1 MYFDEVC
8 PFLGGI
14 FMKAFKK
21 VIAVTLALML
31 AALVLLMP
39 VSAAKSVPLIIIN
52 GFGRTPLVQDYGT
65 EDEKIVF
72 PHPEEMYEEM
82 FTNTLGAL
90 IKSYI
95 SYALT
100 YDNWEVYANHYLP
113 IIAEYYEDIAYGKD
127 GKPVNEDIT
136 NAVYLE
142 PMSAYTDEEKQAIF
156 SDIGI
161 KYAEQ
166 YGEDN
171 IYAFGYDWRKSPI
184 DNAAELDEFI
194 EYVKS
199 ETGSKKV
206 NVCAMSE
213 GANIMLAYMD
223 EYNTK
228 NLNNVVFASPAWQG
242 TSVIGSLFTG
252 GVEFDIFAV
261 ENFLV
266 MLGRQSFVT
275 HFASVLTSWVASYEG
290 LSHEYFAKFNYIIQK
305 LEPRMYSDI
314 IFPIFANMPGLWSF
328 VPGDYYEDAKAYM
341 FAGGENA
348 DGFEAPAIYSGLEE
362 KIDAYNEIQANAK
375 QIILD
380 AENNGVKFAIVCGY
394 NCQIAPINETYPT
407 SDTVIDTSYASG
419 GATTALYLQA
429 FDDWGAVHEQV
440 IKDDHNHISWDQ
452 RIDASTCM
460 FPEQTWFIKNLEH
473 LGYNADNGT
482 CDLVV
487 WLLGMDSQATIQTD
501 KENYPQFSL
510 YNTYKHTT
518 YGCPDSSDGLLGDV
532 DFSGVVRLDDV
543 RLALQFAAGAAEP
556 DDDQLF
562 WGDIDE
568 DGDITTADAKSIL
581 CIAIGI
587 DYEA

>member
-1 MYFDEVC
+1 MPV
-8 PFLGGI
+8 LGGI
-14 FMKAFKK
+14 LMKAFKK
-21 VIAVTLALML
+21 VISVTLALLL
-31 AALVLLMP
+31 AALALLIP
-39 VSAAKSVPLIIIN
+39 VSAAKTIPLIIIN
-52 GFGRTPLVQDYGT
+52 GFGQTPLIQGYGT
-65 EDEKIVF
+65 EDEKVIF

-82 FTNTLGAL
+82 FSNTLGAL

-113 IIAEYYEDIAYGKD
+113 IIAHYYEDLAFRAD
-127 GKPVNEDIT
+127 GTPLYDDIT
-136 NAVYLE
+136 NAVYTK
-142 PMSAYTDEEKQAIF
+142 PMSEYTDEEKQAIF

-161 KYAEQ
+161 KYAEE

-184 DNAAELDEFI
+184 ENAAELDEFI
-194 EYVKS
+194 DFVKS
-199 ETGSKKV
+199 ATGSAKV

-213 GANIMLAYMD
+213 GANIMLAYMND
-223 EYNTK
+223 YNTK

-252 GVEFDIFAV
+252 KIEFDIFAV

-275 HFASVLTSWVASYEG
+275 HFASVLTSWIASYEG
-290 LSHEYFAKFNYIIQK
+290 LSHEYFAKFNYIIQQLK
-305 LEPRMYSDI
+305 PRLYTDI

-328 VPGDYYEDAKAYM
+328 VPADFYDDAKAFM
-341 FAGGENA
+341 FADGENA
-348 DGFEAPAIYSGLEE
+348 DGIVAPAINGVLES
-362 KIDAYNEIQANAK
+362 KIDAYNAIQTNAK

-380 AENNGVKFAIVCGY
+380 AEKNGVKFAVVCGY
-394 NCQIAPINETYPT
+394 NCQIAPVNETYPT
-407 SDTVIDTSYASG
+407 SDTVIDTTYASG

-429 FDDWGAVHEQV
+429 FDDWGAVHAQV
-440 IKDDHNHISWDQ
+440 IEDDHNHISWDQ

-487 WLLGMDSQATIQTD
+487 WLLGMDKQATIQTD

-518 YGCPDSSDGLLGDV
+518 YGCPDNNDGMLGDV
-532 DFSGVVRLDDV
+532 DFSGKVRLEDV
-543 RLALQFAAGAAEP
+543 RLALQFAAKTAEP
-556 DDDQLF
+556 DKDQLF

-568 DGDITTADAKSIL
+568 DGQITTTDARDIL

-587 DYEA
+587 DY